1 MGQLLEAFGNLGVKH
16 QSTNGKCPLSLTGPI
31 RGGFTEVDGT
41 SSQFLTAL
49 LFSTPLALGDSEIKV
64 RNLNEVPYVEITLD
78 WLHRQE
84 INFDYTPN
92 YDSFKVKGGQKYRP
106 FNSVIPADFSTATFP
121 LVAAAVCRGNVKIK
135 NLDFSDRQGDKAV
148 FNYLEQM
155 GMKVKLHTEFTG
167 VSCEET
173 LKGMDLNLNS
183 TPDALPAMAVTACF
197 AEGTTKIHNV
207 AQARIKETDRIACM
221 TQELRKM
228 GADITELEDGMII
241 NGSKLHGAEVEGHD
255 DHRIVMALAIAG
267 MGAEGETKI
276 KGAEAASVTYPD
288 FIRDFTAMGANFT
301 TEG

>member
-1 MGQLLEAFGNLGVKH
+1 
-16 QSTNGKCPLSLTGPI
+16 
-31 RGGFTEVDGT
+31 
-41 SSQFLTAL
+41 
-49 LFSTPLALGDSEIKV
+49 
-64 RNLNEVPYVEITLD
+64 
-78 WLHRQE
+78 
-84 INFDYTPN
+84 
-92 YDSFKVKGGQKYRP
+92 
-106 FNSVIPADFSTATFP
+106 
-121 LVAAAVCRGNVKIK
+121 
-135 NLDFSDRQGDKAV
+135 
-148 FNYLEQM
+148 
-155 GMKVKLHTEFTG
+155 
-167 VSCEET
+167 
-173 LKGMDLNLNS
+173 
-183 TPDALPAMAVTACF
+183 MAVTACF